1 MPERSVMI
9 NVTPEFRAK
18 IKELKRELTY
28 QEYFDNLL
36 KISEGKSPQS
46 KVPQMTNLKE
56 TW

>member
-1 MPERSVMI
+1 MPERLVMI

-36 KISEGKSPQS
+36 KNSEGKIPLSNS
-46 KVPQMTNLKE
+46 KTVKSRSLN
-56 TW
+56 